1 MLRFS
6 SSFLQ
11 ALRWLALLPLLLG
24 LSACALSPL
33 VNPSVVK
40 PSNVNADAT
49 LTPATRITRDLV
61 KLPPPESRVPV
72 AVYGFRDQT
81 GQFKAQPD
89 SNLSNAV
96 TQGAASILVK
106 SLLDSGWFMP
116 IEREG
121 FQNLLNERRVARA
134 IETPA
139 DKGKPGSSYPQLIPA
154 TFILE
159 GGIVGFES
167 NVRTGGQGANLL
179 GIGGETKYRVDQV
192 TVNLRSVDVMSG
204 QVVNSVSVTKTIFSH
219 EVSASVYQFIAYK
232 ELLQAEAGF
241 STNEPSQLAVKEA
254 IESAVIHL
262 TLQGVRDRAWALQN
276 ESDWNTPLVQA
287 YMRDQE
293 LHLADPE
300 QPALAEALV
309 PMRKK
314 SVIKPSAPP
323 MTPLEPPAASLTAP
337 AATKPGSTPPNP
349 LAGSTPKPAPEAA
362 SSAAER
368 KPALPA
374 VGPGKNGPESAP
386 VNGPLVSI

>member
-1 MLRFS
+1 MFQPLFYS
-6 SSFLQ
+6 LHH
-11 ALRWLALLPLLLG
+11 ARWRCLALIPLLLG
-24 LSACALSPL
+24 LSGCGLAPL
-33 VNPSVVK
+33 RQPSVVK

-61 KLPPPESRVPV
+61 NLPPPEFRVPV

-139 DKGKPGSSYPQLIPA
+139 DKGKPGSTYPQLIA
-154 TFILE
+154 AQFILE

-179 GIGGETKYRVDQV
+179 GIGGETKYRIDQV
-192 TVNLRSVDVMSG
+192 TVNLRSVDVMTG

-219 EVSASVYQFIAYK
+219 EISASVYKFIDYK
-232 ELLQAEAGF
+232 ELLQMEAGY

-254 IESAVIHL
+254 VESAVIHL

-276 ESDWNTPLVQA
+276 ESDWLSPMVQT
-287 YMRDQE
+287 YMRDVE
-293 LHLADPE
+293 MHLADPE
-300 QPALAEALV
+300 RSVDLLPAIV
-309 PMRKK
+309 PMRKS
-314 SVIKPSAPP
+314 SVMKPATPP
-323 MTPLEPPAASLTAP
+323 MTPLEPPAASLSPP
-337 AATKPGSTPPNP
+337 AAPKPGAAPNP
-349 LAGSTPKPAPEAA
+349 LANASPKPP
-362 SSAAER
+362 ER
-368 KPALPA
+368 KPAMPA
-374 VGPGKNGPESAP
+374 GDSGPERAP
-386 VNGPLVSI
+386 VHGPLVSI

>member
-1 MLRFS
+1 V
-6 SSFLQ
+6 
-11 ALRWLALLPLLLG
+11 LPLLLG
-24 LSACALSPL
+24 LSACNLAPL
-33 VNPSVVK
+33 RQPLVVK

-61 KLPPPESRVPV
+61 NLPPPENRVPV

-106 SLLDSGWFMP
+106 SLLDSGWFLP

-139 DKGKPGSSYPQLIPA
+139 DKGKPGSTYPQLIPA
-154 TFILE
+154 QFILE

-179 GIGGETKYRVDQV
+179 GIGGETKYRIDQV
-192 TVNLRSVDVMSG
+192 SVNLRSVDVMTG

-219 EVSASVYQFIAYK
+219 EISASVYKFIDYK
-232 ELLQAEAGF
+232 ELLQMEAGY

-254 IESAVIHL
+254 VESAVIHL
-262 TLQGVRDRAWALQN
+262 TLQGIRDRAWALQN
-276 ESDWNTPLVQA
+276 EKDWLSPMVQA
-287 YMRDQE
+287 YMRDVE
-293 LHLADPE
+293 MHIADPE
-300 QPALAEALV
+300 RQNDQLQAVV
-309 PMRKK
+309 PMRKTG
-314 SVIKPSAPP
+314 VIKPVSPP
-323 MTPLEPPAASLTAP
+323 MTPIEPPAAALNP
-337 AATKPGSTPPNP
+337 PVPKPGAAPNP
-349 LAGSTPKPAPEAA
+349 LANAVPKPP
-362 SSAAER
+362 ER

-374 VGPGKNGPESAP
+374 GGSGPERAP

>member
-1 MLRFS
+1 MFRPLIPFLRS
-6 SSFLQ
+6 
-11 ALRWLALLPLLLG
+11 APCRWLAVLPLLLG
-24 LSACALSPL
+24 LSACNLAPL
-33 VNPSVVK
+33 RQPLVVK

-61 KLPPPESRVPV
+61 NLPPPENRVPV

-106 SLLDSGWFMP
+106 SLLDSGWFLP

-139 DKGKPGSSYPQLIPA
+139 DKGKPGSTYPQLIPA
-154 TFILE
+154 QFILE

-179 GIGGETKYRVDQV
+179 GIGGETKYRIDQV
-192 TVNLRSVDVMSG
+192 SVNLRSVDVMTG

-219 EVSASVYQFIAYK
+219 EISASVYKFIDYK
-232 ELLQAEAGF
+232 ELLQMEAGY

-254 IESAVIHL
+254 VESAVIHL
-262 TLQGVRDRAWALQN
+262 TLQGIRDRAWVLQN
-276 ESDWNTPLVQA
+276 EKDWLSPMVQA
-287 YMRDQE
+287 YMRDVE
-293 LHLADPE
+293 MHIADPE
-300 QPALAEALV
+300 RQNDQLQAVV
-309 PMRKK
+309 PMRKTG
-314 SVIKPSAPP
+314 VIKPVTPP
-323 MTPLEPPAASLTAP
+323 MTPIEPPAAALNP
-337 AATKPGSTPPNP
+337 PVPKPGAAPNP
-349 LAGSTPKPAPEAA
+349 LANAVPKPP
-362 SSAAER
+362 ER

-374 VGPGKNGPESAP
+374 GGSGPERAP
-386 VNGPLVSI
+386 INGPLVSI